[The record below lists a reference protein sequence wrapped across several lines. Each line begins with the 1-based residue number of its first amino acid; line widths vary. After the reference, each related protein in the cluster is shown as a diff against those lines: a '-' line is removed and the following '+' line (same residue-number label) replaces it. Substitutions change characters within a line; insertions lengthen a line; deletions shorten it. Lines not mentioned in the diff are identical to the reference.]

1 MMEAG
6 AGFQSFV
13 AVGLQEMDAVALTNR
28 IDTKFVFPLSR
39 LNDVLNGMET
49 GYSVLE
55 IDGVRMHP
63 YDTVYFDDSD
73 LGLYLAHHNGRANRF
88 KLRLR
93 RYGNSDVAFMEVKR
107 KTNTGRT
114 IKARKRTSLPQ
125 RLLTDEQR
133 LFFNQHTGADGDTW
147 RFSMQVRFSRVT
159 LVSFNP
165 PERVTLD
172 FSLEARD
179 EAGARQFPG
188 LVIAEVK
195 QGGKANSAFISRM
208 HELRIR
214 PFSVSKYCLG
224 ISFLREHIKKNNF
237 LPQHRMLKALSLKSS
252 HGTL

>member
-1 MMEAG
+1 MMEHG
-6 AGFQSFV
+6 NGFQSYV
-13 AVGLQEMDAVALTNR
+13 AVGLQEMDSVALVNR

-39 LNDVLNGMET
+39 LDSVLLGMES

-55 IDGVRMHP
+55 IDGVRIHS
-63 YDTVYFDDSD
+63 YDTVYFDDSTF
-73 LGLYLAHHNGRANRF
+73 GLYLAHHNGRASRL

-93 RYGNSDVAFMEVKR
+93 RYGKSDVAFMEVKR

-114 IKARKRTSLPQ
+114 IKSRKRTSLPQ
-125 RLLTDEQR
+125 RRLTDEQR
-133 LFFNQHTGADGDTW
+133 LFFNQQTGVTGEIW
-147 RFSMQVRFSRVT
+147 QFSMQVRFNRVT

-172 FSLEARD
+172 FGLEAHD
-179 EAGARQFPG
+179 ETGSVQFPG

-195 QGGKANSAFISRM
+195 QGGKANSAFMSRM

-224 ISFLREHIKKNNF
+224 ISLLRKHIKKNNF
-237 LPQHRMLKALSLKSS
+237 LPQHRVLKALSPQSYY
-252 HGTL
+252 GTL